1 MSEYYKA
8 SKGRWNSSQRAIVY
22 IIITMHARIVPHL
35 FAKYARCITHVQTY
49 THTYIRKHVLYV
61 HRHIVCVFV
70 YLCICVHA
78 YLVLAKRAGWAHGGP
93 SLFKICKEGIAC
105 RFQGHVCLC
114 VCVCVCL
121 RYNAAQQCEVSC
133 SKTMRP
139 TLRGFVLVFAH
150 VYMHACFVT
159 LWVYLWE
166 YLTTTLCTWL
176 HSIASWS
183 REGHHCCMFTPR
195 T

>member
-114 VCVCVCL
+114 VCVCVFAL
-121 RYNAAQQCEVSC
+121 QCS
-133 SKTMRP
+133 P
-139 TLRGFVLVFAH
+139 TVRGFVLQNNAADIARFRARFCTCL
-150 VYMHACFVT
+150 HACMLCYPLSVSMGISNNN
-159 LWVYLWE
+159 LVHM
-166 YLTTTLCTWL
+166 TT
-176 HSIASWS
+176 
-183 REGHHCCMFTPR
+183 
-195 T
+195 